1 MPKNRIFPLIKRPT
15 PLLDVLGASGEVVT
29 KNPGKQEAMTP
40 LEKAKRKYVERCEK
54 SADKW
59 AERIEQAFR

>member
-15 PLLDVLGASGEVVT
+15 PLLDVLGASGEDAT

-40 LEKAKRKYVERCEK
+40 LEKAKERYIERCVK

-59 AERIEQAFR
+59 ADRMKQAFR